1 MEQKFREARIA
12 LCRCGTGDRIFGIR
26 MERTSHGWDRTWAYK
41 IKNFSEERDG
51 ANEKVMEGIIGT
63 TEEYPGCPYCESYGL
78 VVCGECG
85 RLNCNHGN
93 SERFTCNWCG
103 FTGDLVG
110 ADDNHGD
117 RKRNSSSAKPAGF
130 SFKSGNDR

>member
-1 MEQKFREARIA
+1 MEQRYPEARIA
-12 LCRCGTGDRIFGIR
+12 LCKCGEGNKVFGIR
-26 MERTSHGWDRTWAYK
+26 MERTSYGWDRTWAYK
-41 IKNFSEERDG
+41 IKNFSEEKD
-51 ANEKVMEGIIGT
+51 AENEKVMEGIIGT
-63 TEEYPGCPYCESYGL
+63 QEEYPGCPYCNSFGI

-85 RLNCNHGN
+85 QLNCNHSS

-103 FTGDLVG
+103 FTGELVG

-117 RKRNSSSAKPAGF
+117 QKGKRSKPVGF